1 MAPAAKAAATKAAA
15 TTVTAATSSAA
26 ATSATRKRHRR
37 RNQANTRNSQRY
49 YCLPQHF
56 HSPSE
61 IFAPNLRRAG
71 GDRFRQL
78 LLASACQPLNSAR
91 GPFNKMSESK

>member
-1 MAPAAKAAATKAAA
+1 MTPATKAAA
-15 TTVTAATSSAA
+15 TTVTAAASSAA
-26 ATSATRKRHRR
+26 AAATRQRHCRR
-37 RNQANTRNSQRY
+37 SQANTRNSQRY

-71 GDRFRQL
+71 GDRF
-78 LLASACQPLNSAR
+78 
-91 GPFNKMSESK
+91 